1 MKILISSHFG
11 KLYILGCVAEELQDC
26 AFVLCTLMQL
36 MRHGNFQGSLSFKAE
51 EFMEVW
57 KTWHYKKILFQT

>member
-51 EFMEVW
+51 EFMEV
-57 KTWHYKKILFQT
+57 